1 MEELARLVEK
11 AKKDDETRNI
21 LIQDYTPFILKTAS
35 EFSKRYIDKRVDEEY
50 SIGLIA
56 FNEAIDNFE
65 SSRGVSFLTFART
78 IIRRRLIDHY
88 RKDIRTR
95 NQVYLAASDEEMPG
109 VEYSLSMER
118 FRIGIEQQERMSEI
132 SEYAKDLLG
141 FGITFGSLVK
151 ICPRKKDA
159 RERAVEAAK
168 AIAFDPNLYGYL
180 IEKKMLP
187 LKEIEKKVPQS
198 RKTLERHRN
207 YIIAIVLILAG
218 DYYYLQDYIKGIK
231 G

>member
-1 MEELARLVEK
+1 VEELARIVER
-11 AKKDDETRNI
+11 AKNDDETRNA

-35 EFSKRYIDKRVDEEY
+35 GFSKRYIDKRVDEEY

-56 FNEAIDNFE
+56 FNEAIDRFE
-65 SSRGVSFLTFART
+65 SSRGISFLTFART

-88 RKDIRTR
+88 RKDVKVR
-95 NQVYLAASDEEMPG
+95 NQIYLEVSDEEKPG

-118 FRIGIEQQERMSEI
+118 FRARIEQEERMNEI
-132 SEYAKDLLG
+132 TEYSKDLLG
-141 FGITFGSLVK
+141 FGITFSSLVK

-168 AIAFDPNLYGYL
+168 AVAADPDLYGYL

-187 LKEIEKKVPQS
+187 LKEIEKRVPQS

-218 DYYYLQDYIKGIK
+218 DYYYLQDYIKGIE